1 MQKLAEPFPGVTEHL
16 PEVQQTLG
24 PRAEVAFV
32 PVSGPWTRGIWGTAH
47 VMLPDA
53 IHEDEIA
60 GWYEAAYS
68 DAACTRLWPGQ
79 LPELR
84 YAVGT
89 PFCDVGWVIQGC
101 HLVVGFAL
109 DNLLKGA
116 ASQAV
121 QNLNLLM
128 EWPETAGLIDD
139 AGLHHVFRETPTP

>member
-1 MQKLAEPFPGVTEHL
+1 
-16 PEVQQTLG
+16 
-24 PRAEVAFV
+24 
-32 PVSGPWTRGIWGTAH
+32 
-47 VMLPDA
+47 
-53 IHEDEIA
+53 
-60 GWYEAAYS
+60 
-68 DAACTRLWPGQ
+68 

-89 PFCDVGWVIQGC
+89 PFCDVGWVIQDR

-128 EWPETAGLIDD
+128 QWPEMAGFASE
-139 AGLHHVFRETPTP
+139 AGLHHVFQETPTL